1 MSEVIKVPFA
11 KLPVNVGNYIS
22 GQAYGIKNRVLLY
35 GCEWESLVENNS
47 AAPASLNANT
57 GVITENSTHWRK
69 ISGNYNDWL
78 IENGYK
84 KVSAQ
89 DVKDTDL
96 NKTQRE
102 INGNILEEIGANDI
116 AGSIKGRIKEVEN
129 TIGNGG
135 SVDTRIAQAK
145 AEAVQATTTESERA
159 QAAEALLQAQ
169 YQALTQDD
177 KIIGPLPDSGVAN
190 KIYRVP
196 GENSYADYM
205 WDGSW
210 HLMATYDNAIDQE
223 PEKGSPNIVSSGGV
237 HAFVEGRTP
246 IRLHKCNLRNGSVGS
261 RDNANLVCT
270 DICPATI
277 FRRFELHT
285 NRPNTEGYHY
295 EYQYA
300 GAKAAEGFTGN
311 RSGDVE
317 RTGDQ
322 NETRTTDNHSS
333 SKNLPATLGM
343 CFGITEVSDS
353 DNTTT
358 NPLRI
363 GDFTGYEVWIT
374 CSDIIKSADN
384 PISISGAVS
393 SLFRRDGLMLPRM
406 ISDGGVGSAQ
416 NPNKVRTAA
425 IDIRNL
431 SKIKAYTDRPAPDGY
446 KYCWGVLFT
455 SNVEAIGQ
463 LFSDNSGSGSY
474 TKLSGGFLERDLA
487 VEAVVPTGAV
497 TASIELCLKRISDG
511 EVLTLRRDDF
521 SEYVIAV
528 EDVGSAESAEEVVN
542 ESLGIRTYRPI
553 IHNGNNNNENNAN
566 AVCSM
571 SLMEARQGDVFE
583 VIFHKEPAAGNHF
596 SYVFYESN
604 STEAFHGLSR
614 NGRLLKETAS
624 QSNKYTISD
633 PGCVAINVAVYEEDS
648 EGVRTP
654 LRVANIDSDAIEG
667 KVFPKGGVLQRL
679 QELENKTDG
688 IASDAWTRNKDK
700 AKDLLAACRFNN
712 NSSHL
717 KDFQL
722 LMVTDS
728 HYADDTVR
736 NAAVIANGFDT
747 IDAVIHCGDMGD
759 TMTHEDGKGSYK
771 RAAAVCEKPFYHVI
785 GNHEAGTYNIVGIS
799 PSHQRIFDVLI
810 QPMIDNGHLLP
821 GEYVSG
827 ECYYY
832 HDFTER
838 QVRLIVLNMYD
849 SDLVFDETY
858 WQAVPYDEEA
868 AQFSYNRDYH
878 VGDVVR
884 MPYRY
889 TEYCFRC
896 IRDCHTGTRYASL
909 NGEEPRYRC
918 AVKNDTIL
926 AGQAQ
931 WFLNTLAST
940 PANYAVVIAMHPPFS
955 WNVNNVPERKF
966 CKTDSVW
973 TIDRR
978 VMVTDFVPD
987 AVHAFMEGVQ
997 YTAKVIF
1004 DGDASYRNV
1013 LNDGNVS
1020 YAYQVTKDFSQKNQG
1035 VTFMCYIGGHYH
1047 NDLILRHQI
1056 YTDQYQV
1063 LAVCSNTAPG
1073 HQSNNDIRRAEADGP
1088 NYDSLTA
1095 ISFNPDARSISLVKI
1110 GVDVT
1115 DNMEHRDIERITLNN
1130 E

>member
-1 MSEVIKVPFA
+1 MSDFSSLIASVESYIRQ
-11 KLPVNVGNYIS
+11 NGN
-22 GQAYGIKNRVLLY
+22 N
-35 GCEWESLVENNS
+35 E
-47 AAPASLNANT
+47 
-57 GVITENSTHWRK
+57 IT
-69 ISGNYNDWL
+69 
-78 IENGYK
+78 
-84 KVSAQ
+84 
-89 DVKDTDL
+89 
-96 NKTQRE
+96 
-102 INGNILEEIGANDI
+102 GNILQQVLVSIINTLGTTAINALESGLSTEQTTRANAD
-116 AGSIKGRIKEVEN
+116 AALGGRID
-129 TIGNGG
+129 TADGNISSLSGIVTTLQSRLDEG
-135 SVDTRIAQAK
+135 FIYKGIATPTTNPTTPTGK
-145 AEAVQATTTESERA
+145 VFYVAVQAGIYTHFDGIDVTNGINILKYDNGEWSINSIINIEDEPTNGST
-159 QAAEALLQAQ
+159 ALL
-169 YQALTQDD
+169 T
-177 KIIGPLPDSGVAN
+177 
-190 KIYRVP
+190 
-196 GENSYADYM
+196 
-205 WDGSW
+205 
-210 HLMATYDNAIDQE
+210 
-223 PEKGSPNIVSSGGV
+223 SGGA
-237 HAFVEGRTP
+237 HNFVEERTP
-246 IRLHKCNLRNGSVGS
+246 IYLHKCSLRNGSVGS
-261 RDNANLVCT
+261 RDNTNLVCT

-285 NRPNTEGYHY
+285 NRPNTAGYHY

-300 GAKAAEGFTGN
+300 GTRAAKGFTGN
-311 RSGDVE
+311 RSNDVG
-317 RTGDQ
+317 RTSDQ
-322 NETRTTDNHSS
+322 NETRSLENYLS
-333 SKNLPATLGM
+333 SKNLSATLGM
-343 CFGITEVSDS
+343 CFGIAEVLDG
-353 DNTTT
+353 DNTVT
-358 NPLRI
+358 NPLRVS
-363 GDFTGYEVWIT
+363 DFTNYDVWIT
-374 CSDIIKSADN
+374 CSDIIKSADS
-384 PISISGAVS
+384 PISISSAVS
-393 SLFRRDGLMLPRM
+393 SLFQHNGLMLPLM
-406 ISDGGVGSAQ
+406 ISNGGVGSAQ

-425 IDIRNL
+425 VDIRNL
-431 SKIKAYTDRPAPDGY
+431 TKIKAYTDRPAPDGY
-446 KYCWGVLFT
+446 KYYWGVLFT

-474 TKLSGGFLERDLA
+474 TKLSGGFLERELT
-487 VEAVVPTGAV
+487 VEAVIPTGAV

-511 EVLTLRRDDF
+511 EVLALRRDDF
-521 SEYVIAV
+521 SEYIIAV
-528 EDVGSAESAEEVVN
+528 EDVGTAESAEEAVN
-542 ESLGIRTYRPI
+542 ESLGVKTYRPI

-583 VIFHKEPAAGNHF
+583 VIFHKEPAVGNHF

-624 QSNKYTISD
+624 QSNIYTIEN
-633 PGCVAINVAVYEEDS
+633 PNCVAINVAVYEEDS

-654 LRVANIDSDAIEG
+654 LRIANIASDAIEG
-667 KVFPKGGVLQRL
+667 RVYTKGGMFQRL
-679 QELENKTDG
+679 YEIEDKIDG
-688 IASDAWTRNKDK
+688 IGTDAYLRNKNK
-700 AKDLLAACRFNN
+700 SKELLAACRFNN
-712 NSSHL
+712 NSNHR

-736 NAAVIANGFDT
+736 NAAIIANGFDT
-747 IDAVIHCGDMGD
+747 IDAVIHCGDIGD
-759 TMTHEDGKGSYK
+759 TMTNEDSKGSYK

-799 PSHQRIFDVLI
+799 PNHQRIFDVLI
-810 QPMIDNGHLLP
+810 QPMIDNGHLLL
-821 GEYVSG
+821 GEYVQG

-838 QVRLIVLNMYD
+838 QIRLIVLNMYD
-849 SDLVFDETY
+849 ADLVFDETY
-858 WQAVPYDEEA
+858 WQAIPYNAEA
-868 AQFSYNRDYH
+868 TQFTYDTDYH
-878 VGDVVR
+878 VGDIIR
-884 MPYRY
+884 MPYQY

-973 TIDRR
+973 AIDRR

-1047 NDLILRHQI
+1047 NDLILRHQV

-1063 LAVCSNTAPG
+1063 LAICSNTDPG
-1073 HQSNNDIRRAEADGP
+1073 HQNNNDIRRTEADGP

-1110 GVDVT
+1110 GVDMT
-1115 DNMEHRDIERITLNN
+1115 DKMEPRDYELITLDSDAI
-1130 E
+1130 